1 MRKHIIM
8 IIISIVLSSC
18 SIVPIWNIA
27 KLRENPFESA
37 IDLSRE
43 GHIIGQNVKDGALEV
58 ENIPISLT
66 PGSLISIPLITDV
79 HVGRSDSG
87 VEELDYEAFLSFL
100 EKGDYPF
107 LINLGDLVD
116 QGRLDNSEIIRFY
129 SLVANKVNGNHIY
142 VIGNHEL
149 HDESPE
155 RFDTLLSAMHPGKE
169 TARMARYTFGPLS
182 IYKLDNSL
190 GAFGKEQ
197 LEYLEETLRKDESKY
212 KIFIAHV
219 NVATGRTGDHS
230 FVITGMSD
238 QREVHRIMRLMD
250 EYGVSLLLTGHHHK
264 GNIEYHYTESAG
276 EFNAASFHRRDTL
289 TNFESKG
296 YFYILEIDTL
306 KNEIRIVQYMSQSAQ
321 KTGEVFT
328 FPLS

>member
-1 MRKHIIM
+1 MRKRIIL

-43 GHIIGQNVKDGALEV
+43 GHIIRQNVKDGILEA
-58 ENIPISLT
+58 ESIPITLT

-79 HVGRSDSG
+79 HVGRSDNG

-116 QGRLDNSEIIRFY
+116 QGRFDDSDIIRFY

-149 HDESPE
+149 HDETSAAFD
-155 RFDTLLSAMHPGKE
+155 RFLSAIYPGRE
-169 TARMARYTFGPLS
+169 NTRMMRFAFGPLS
-182 IYKLDNSL
+182 IYQLDNSH
-190 GAFGKEQ
+190 GVFGQKQ
-197 LEYLEETLRKDESKY
+197 LECLENTLMEDRNPY
-212 KIFIAHV
+212 KIFITHV
-219 NVATGRTGDHS
+219 NVATGRAGDQS
-230 FVITGMSD
+230 FIITGMSD
-238 QREVHRIMRLMD
+238 EREVHRIMRLMD
-250 EYGVSLLLTGHHHK
+250 EYDVSLVLTGHHHK
-264 GNIEYHYTESAG
+264 GDIEYHFTEDTG
-276 EFNAASFHRRDTL
+276 EFNAAAFHRRDSFL
-289 TNFESKG
+289 NYESDG
-296 YFYILEIDTL
+296 YFYLLELDTL
-306 KNEIRIVQYMSQSAQ
+306 KNEIRIIQYSSETG
-321 KTGEVFT
+321 KTTGRVF
-328 FPLS
+328 FYNV